1 MKTIE
6 LNRHKYSVNDD
17 EFNEYKIEKYCNLK
31 LVNDLSKL
39 ELLVSLINDI
49 GEMLNLNN
57 INYNFIVDKYEYGGF
72 VPINVNYKNKYCLNF
87 SDEEK
92 ILINNN
98 NFNSEL
104 KFILEN
110 ENKCIIY
117 TNNISNIPDNILP
130 ESIILSKTKF
140 NFSLLSNYITINVN
154 LDYDM
159 QSINNINDLYLSIP
173 NIFVDL
179 FNEHFSYY
187 IKDGQFIY
195 SDLVQLIMI
204 VKNAGDNFENILKEN
219 MKVFD
224 RYTILD
230 TGSTDNTIDII
241 KKTLVGKK
249 GNIYQEP
256 FINFRES
263 RNRSLELGG
272 YKCKFNLILDDTYV
286 IKNNLREFLKVTRSD
301 QFSDSYSLFIKSYDV
316 VYCSNR
322 ITKSLTNLK
331 YIYKIHEVITD
342 KNNINVMVPYNDCYI
357 DDVMDKYMETRT
369 YERKQL
375 DIKLLNEMVEEDP
388 ENPRHFYYLANT
400 YKLLADYEKT
410 EENYLKRI
418 NHKNTGFKS
427 ELIDTCFELAR
438 LYNFTMNKPWELCL
452 KYYNMAHDLDP
463 ERPDSLYFIGIHHY
477 LAGELDIAF
486 EHFKKAFNIG
496 VPLDKQYSVK
506 PTLSLIYLP
515 FFLAQLSYKFKDY
528 ELGLKSTI
536 LYLTSHNQSNSK
548 ESEMYY
554 KPMIDWY
561 TIFNKM
567 ILMPKFNTKP
577 FMSINKI
584 LIFIAD
590 GGFKPWCGEDINKE
604 GVGGS
609 ETHVIEMSRYIKK
622 NNPEME
628 VIVFCHTSNT
638 GNTSYSEFE
647 GVKYLPLSEVYKII
661 TSYYIDTCIISRYSE
676 YAAVAINSYVQNIYL
691 FAHDLTLSGNI
702 IPISNKL
709 KKIFTL
715 TEWHK
720 KYYDEVCPEFKQFT
734 MPLGYG
740 INEITLQKK
749 QPFKFIFSSFAN
761 RGLLVVLMMWK
772 DILKMYPHAELHTY
786 CDLENKW
793 LNDNYKDIVFKIKE
807 LLPMKNVFMHGW
819 VSKKI
824 LCESWSNSHIWLYP
838 CTFQETFCLTAFEA
852 AISKTLVIHNN
863 LAALENTVGNRGII
877 IEGDPMSI
885 EWRNKALE
893 VLKELPLMDTQSLI
907 NKNYEHVKNI
917 SWENQSKVLMEIINN
932 TNTGCKDT
940 FINTIELIN

>member
-1 MKTIE
+1 MKTVEI
-6 LNRHKYSVNDD
+6 NRHNYIVNDD
-17 EFNEYKIEKYCNLK
+17 EFNSYKIEDYCNLK
-31 LVNDLSKL
+31 LVRDLSKL
-39 ELLVSLINDI
+39 ELLVGLINDI
-49 GEMLNLNN
+49 GDMFDAYTF
-57 INYNFIVDKYEYGGF
+57 INYSDYNYGGF
-72 VPINVNYKNKYCLNF
+72 IPINVNCKNKYYLGLNDLQIKNVMQNDF
-87 SDEEK
+87 
-92 ILINNN
+92 NNN
-98 NFNSEL
+98 I
-104 KFILEN
+104 KFDLSSVSKFTN
-110 ENKCIIY
+110 QVIIY
-117 TNNISNIPDNILP
+117 LAQNTKINEIITEP
-130 ESIILSKTKF
+130 IILSKT
-140 NFSLLSNYITINVN
+140 NQQIPNYTSININ
-154 LDYDM
+154 LDNED
-159 QSINNINDLYLSIP
+159 NIFVSIP
-173 NIFVDL
+173 NKLENL
-179 FNEHFSYY
+179 FYENFKYY
-187 IKDGQFIY
+187 INTQNGNNQFTY
-195 SDLVQLIMI
+195 SNLVQLIMI
-204 VKNAGDNFENILKEN
+204 VKNAGDNFENVLKEN

-286 IKNNLREFLKVTRSD
+286 IKNDLRTFLQVTRSD
-301 QFSDSYSLFIKSYDV
+301 QFCDSYSVFIKSYDV
-316 VYCSNR
+316 IYCSNR
-322 ITKSLTNLK
+322 ITKSLTDLK
-331 YIYKIHEVITD
+331 YIYKIHEVISD
-342 KNNINVMVPYNDCYI
+342 KNNINVMVPYKDCYV

-400 YKLLADYEKT
+400 YKLLEDYEKT

-418 NHKNTGFKS
+418 NHKNPGFKS

-438 LYNFTMNKPWELCL
+438 LYNFTMKKPWDLCL

-477 LAGELDIAF
+477 LIGELNIAF
-486 EHFKKAFNIG
+486 DYFKKAFNIG

-515 FFLAQLSYKFKDY
+515 FFLSQLCYKFKDY
-528 ELGLKSTI
+528 QLGLKSTI
-536 LYLTSHNQSNSK
+536 LYLENNLTT
-548 ESEMYY
+548 EMYY
-554 KPMIDWY
+554 EQMLNWLA
-561 TIFNKM
+561 IFNKL
-567 ILMPKFNTKP
+567 ILMPKLSSP
-577 FMSINKI
+577 IISMNKI

-590 GGFKPWCGEDINKE
+590 GGFKEWSGKDINKE

-628 VIVFCHTSNT
+628 VIVFCNT
-638 GNTSYSEFE
+638 GSKNINYSEFE
-647 GVKYLPLSEVYKII
+647 GVKYLHLSELYKVI
-661 TSYYIDTCIISRYSE
+661 TTYYIDTCIISRYSE

-691 FAHDLTLSGNI
+691 FAHDLTLSGSL
-702 IPISNKL
+702 IPISNKI

-720 KYYDEVCPEFKQFT
+720 KYYDEVCPAFKQFT
-734 MPLGYG
+734 TPLGYG
-740 INEITLQKK
+740 VNEIVPQRK

-761 RGLLVVLMMWK
+761 RGLLVVLMMWE
-772 DILKMYPHAELHTY
+772 DILKMYPNAELHTY

-793 LNDNYKDIVFKIKE
+793 LNDNYKDVVLQIKS

-819 VSKKI
+819 VSKKV
-824 LCESWSNSHIWLYP
+824 LSESWASSHIWLYP
-838 CTFQETFCLTAFEA
+838 CTFKETFCLTAFEA

-863 LAALENTVGNRGII
+863 LAALENTAGDRGII
-877 IEGDPMSI
+877 IEGDPMSV
-885 EWRNKALE
+885 EWRKKALE
-893 VLKELPLMDTQSLI
+893 ILRDLSLIDTVSLI

-917 SWENQSKVLMEIINN
+917 SWEHQSKVLMNIINN
-932 TNTGCKDT
+932 TNTGCKET
-940 FINTIELIN
+940 FLNTYELFN

>member
-6 LNRHKYSVNDD
+6 LNRKNYTVNDD
-17 EFNEYKIEKYCNLK
+17 EFIEYKIDQYCNLK
-31 LVNDLSKL
+31 LVKDLSKL
-39 ELLVSLINDI
+39 ELLVGLINDI
-49 GEMLNLNN
+49 GDLFDD
-57 INYNFIVDKYEYGGF
+57 YNFIVEKFEYGGY
-72 VPINVNYKNKYCLNF
+72 VPININCKNKYCLNF
-87 SDEEK
+87 TDSEK
-92 ILINNN
+92 KIITNNN
-98 NFNSEL
+98 HKTEL
-104 KFILEN
+104 FFDLTQSIN
-110 ENKCIIY
+110 
-117 TNNISNIPDNILP
+117 T
-130 ESIILSKTKF
+130 ESIILIDDF
-140 NFSLLSNYITINVN
+140 NFYNNYNKDAIILSKKSIKISNYVTININ
-154 LDYDM
+154 LDNED
-159 QSINNINDLYLSIP
+159 NIYLSIP
-173 NIFVDL
+173 DKFVDL
-179 FNEHFSYY
+179 FNEHFKYY
-187 IKDGQFIY
+187 INNNEFIY
-195 SDLVQLIMI
+195 SNLVQLIMI
-204 VKNAGDNFENILKEN
+204 VKNAGDNFENVLKEN

-241 KKTLVGKK
+241 KRTLANKK
-249 GNIYQEP
+249 GNVYQEP

-272 YKCKFNLILDDTYV
+272 HKCKFNLILDDTYV
-286 IKNNLREFLKVTRSD
+286 IRNDLRKFLHTTRSD

-316 VYCSNR
+316 IYCSNR
-322 ITKSLTNLK
+322 ITKSITDLR

-342 KNNINVMVPYNDCYI
+342 KNNKNVMVPYNDSYV
-357 DDVMDKYMETRT
+357 DDVMDKYMEKRT

-400 YKLLADYEKT
+400 YKLLEDYEKT

-418 NHKNTGFKS
+418 NHKNPGFKS
-427 ELIDTCFELAR
+427 ELIDACFELAR

-452 KYYNMAHDLDP
+452 KYYNMAHELDP
-463 ERPDSLYFIGIHHY
+463 DRPDSLYFIGIHHY
-477 LAGELDIAF
+477 LIGELNIAF
-486 EHFKKAFNIG
+486 DYFKKAFNIG

-515 FFLAQLSYKFKDY
+515 FFLSQLSYKFKDY

-536 LYLTSHNQSNSK
+536 LYLQNNVNT
-548 ESEMYY
+548 EMYY
-554 KPMIDWY
+554 KPMMDWY
-561 TIFNKM
+561 SIFNKM
-567 ILMPKFNTKP
+567 ILMPKLNMKP
-577 FMSINKI
+577 FISNNKI

-590 GGFKPWCGEDINKE
+590 GGFKPWDGSDIYKE

-622 NNPEME
+622 NNPDME
-628 VIVFCHTSNT
+628 VIVFCNTSNT
-638 GNTSYSEFE
+638 NNSSNISEFE
-647 GVKYLPLSEVYKII
+647 GVKYLPLSEVYKVI
-661 TSYYIDTCIISRYSE
+661 TNYYIDTCIVSRYSE
-676 YAAVAINSYVQNIYL
+676 YAAAAINSYVQNIYL

-702 IPISNKL
+702 IPISSKI

-734 MPLGYG
+734 VPLGYG
-740 INEITLQKK
+740 VNHIELKRK

-761 RGLLVVLMMWK
+761 RGLLVVLLMWK
-772 DILKMYPHAELHTY
+772 DILLMYPNAELHTY

-793 LNDNYKDIVFKIKE
+793 LNDNYKDVVLKIKS

-819 VSKKI
+819 VSKKT
-824 LCESWSNSHIWLYP
+824 LAESWSTAHIWLYP

-863 LAALENTVGNRGII
+863 LAALENTAGDRGII
-877 IEGDPMSI
+877 IEGDPNSV
-885 EWRNKALE
+885 EWRNKALQ

-907 NKNYEHVKNI
+907 NKNYDYVKDI

-932 TNTGCKDT
+932 TNTGCKET
-940 FINTIELIN
+940 FINTINLLN